1 MHLLINLSSIYSI
14 FFPAGPKVL
23 DEVLT
28 PLLTGV
34 SEGNEGSDVA
44 LDALRQLMAVKS
56 HVVLPHVVPQLIK
69 PPVNIRA
76 LAMLT
81 AVAGKWAWH
90 WGWVDGRGRVALWW
104 HVSSRIWE
112 GVVTCVEK
120 MGGDEVGGRRKKT
133 CFISHKISACPCLIL
148 GCKRRLGRR
157 NCA

>member
-28 PLLTGV
+28 PLLSGV

-90 WGWVDGRGRVALWW
+90 WGG
-104 HVSSRIWE
+104 
-112 GVVTCVEK
+112 
-120 MGGDEVGGRRKKT
+120 
-133 CFISHKISACPCLIL
+133 
-148 GCKRRLGRR
+148 
-157 NCA
+157 